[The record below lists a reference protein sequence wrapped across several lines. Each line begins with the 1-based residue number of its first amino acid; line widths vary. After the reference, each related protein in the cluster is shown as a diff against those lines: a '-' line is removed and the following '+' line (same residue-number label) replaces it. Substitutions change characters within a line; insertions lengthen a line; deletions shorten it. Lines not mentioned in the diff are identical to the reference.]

1 MTTSRS
7 DVQPPKTPPRNAA
20 GLDLYPQGIAQVE
33 AERQRLG
40 ITAQM
45 LERKRIENINGKF

>member
-7 DVQPPKTPPRNAA
+7 DVHPPKTPPRNAA